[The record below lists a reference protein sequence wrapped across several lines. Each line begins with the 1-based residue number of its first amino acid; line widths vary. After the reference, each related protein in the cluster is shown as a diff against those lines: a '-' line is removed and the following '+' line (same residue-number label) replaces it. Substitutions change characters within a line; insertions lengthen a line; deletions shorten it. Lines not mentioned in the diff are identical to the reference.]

1 MPERD
6 LIHILYNQNFSHSFH
21 CASCYVNASPSL
33 TMASGQLAYCT
44 RHSAPDNVGNINH
57 VNALP
62 PAALTFTEESKD
74 PRNRISEAVD

>member
-1 MPERD
+1 
-6 LIHILYNQNFSHSFH
+6 
-21 CASCYVNASPSL
+21 
-33 TMASGQLAYCT
+33 MASGQLAYCT

-57 VNALP
+57 VSALP